1 MPTLHMRP
9 ERKELIDEISR
20 ILKEEI
26 GNAGH
31 IIKYCWKVGLFAEKL
46 IISILGEEGCFFPVD
61 IETLAT
67 ELGIEIE
74 ERNLNEFQNENIRA
88 LNRKIGQL
96 VIRKDSY
103 TGQKSVTIY
112 VDSMAPPS
120 SRRYAIANEIVQYLL
135 NYDAE
140 KYYENYFIMPMC
152 PMKMEEIAADIFS
165 VFLLIP
171 MRQFLVEFARYV
183 KYRVSN
189 QKIPITT
196 EEWIRYL
203 SERSVLSDY
212 YVAYGYQYLRGIGY
226 WVYQAKNAD
235 EKQIQ
240 KIKMSIEEKN
250 EIIEWMSGYYTD
262 ECEEWLFQN

>member
-1 MPTLHMRP
+1 MPTNQIES
-9 ERKELIDEISR
+9 ERQGLIDAISR
-20 ILKEEI
+20 ILKEEL
-26 GNAGH
+26 GDAGH
-31 IIKYCWKVGLFAEKL
+31 IIKYCWKVGMFAEKL
-46 IISILGEEGCFFPVD
+46 IINVLGEENCTFPID
-61 IETLAT
+61 IEAIAT

-74 ERNLNEFQNENIRA
+74 ETNLNEFQNENARV
-88 LNRKIGQL
+88 LNRKIAQL

-103 TGQKSVTIY
+103 TGLKSITIY
-112 VDSMAPPS
+112 VDNMAPPS

-135 NYDAE
+135 NYDAD

-152 PMKMEEIAADIFS
+152 PVKMEEIAADIFS

-171 MRQFLVEFARYV
+171 MRQFLVEFAKYV
-183 KYRVSN
+183 NYRVGN

-212 YVAYGYQYLRGIGY
+212 YVAYGYQYLRGVGY

-235 EKQIQ
+235 EEQMKR
-240 KIKMSIEEKN
+240 IKMSMEEKN
-250 EIIEWMSGYYTD
+250 EIIEWVDGYYTED
-262 ECEEWLFQN
+262 CEKWLFQ